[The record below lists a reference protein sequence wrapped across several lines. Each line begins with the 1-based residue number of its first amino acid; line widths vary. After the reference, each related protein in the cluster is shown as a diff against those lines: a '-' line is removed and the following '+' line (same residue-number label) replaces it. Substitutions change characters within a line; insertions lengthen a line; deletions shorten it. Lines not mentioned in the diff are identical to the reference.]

1 MVLEDKIRKSKEL
14 FPVRSSGPR
23 GLKRKTTYWS
33 TRQRMSPEDQSKN
46 LARNRSHSRFPME
59 LAMLGLSFEA
69 P

>member
-23 GLKRKTTYWS
+23 GQRRKTTYWS
-33 TRQRMSPEDQSKN
+33 TRQRLSPEDQSRN
-46 LARNRSHSRFPME
+46 LARNKNHSRFPME
-59 LAMLGLSFEA
+59 LARLGLSFEI